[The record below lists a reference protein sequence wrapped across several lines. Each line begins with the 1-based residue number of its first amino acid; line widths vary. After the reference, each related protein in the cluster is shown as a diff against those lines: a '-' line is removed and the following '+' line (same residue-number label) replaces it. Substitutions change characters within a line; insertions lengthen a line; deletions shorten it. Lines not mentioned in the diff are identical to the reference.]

1 MKLGKAGES
10 GMGDDTFNQP
20 SGVAVLST
28 GEILVAEGHGSKLNK
43 SRVDVFS
50 KDGKFLRSFASHGTS
65 DGQLTEPHAIA
76 VDAQDRIYVADRTG
90 NRVAVFDKS
99 GKFLANWKQ
108 FGRPSGVWVDKNGL
122 IYVADSQSDEKT
134 NPGCK
139 MGIRVGSVKDGQVLY
154 YIPPP
159 PGVDAKTPPP
169 EGISVD
175 SHGTIYAS
183 AVQMKDVKKY
193 TK

>member
-1 MKLGKAGES
+1 
-10 GMGDDTFNQP
+10 
-20 SGVAVLST
+20 
-28 GEILVAEGHGSKLNK
+28 
-43 SRVDVFS
+43 
-50 KDGKFLRSFASHGTS
+50 
-65 DGQLTEPHAIA
+65 
-76 VDAQDRIYVADRTG
+76 
-90 NRVAVFDKS
+90 
-99 GKFLANWKQ
+99 WKQ

-139 MGIRVGSVKDGQVLY
+139 MGIRVGSVKDGQVMY

-175 SHGTIYAS
+175 SRGTIYAS

-193 TK
+193 TKRIDRDLNPAAGRTSETRARSFCGSV